1 LKPTLQSL
9 QTKTKNGEQHP
20 TLHNFKTKQKMKK
33 ELKDEWTPQAGEW
46 VLVSNDNVVWDK
58 RLFVCVWKD
67 KYRCEALGS
76 TDYIIAWQHIRQI
89 KHETMTLQE
98 VRDALGKPNLV
109 IE

>member
-1 LKPTLQSL
+1 
-9 QTKTKNGEQHP
+9 
-20 TLHNFKTKQKMKK
+20 MKK
-33 ELKDEWTPQAGEW
+33 ELKDDWTPQAGEW

-89 KHETMTLQE
+89 KPETMTLQE

>member
-1 LKPTLQSL
+1 
-9 QTKTKNGEQHP
+9 
-20 TLHNFKTKQKMKK
+20 MKK
-33 ELKDEWTPQAGEW
+33 ELKDDWTPQAGEW

-89 KHETMTLQE
+89 KPETMTLQE
-98 VRDALGKPNLV
+98 VRDALLSSDNGFGLAVRLGLISTNFKLKYKC
-109 IE
+109 